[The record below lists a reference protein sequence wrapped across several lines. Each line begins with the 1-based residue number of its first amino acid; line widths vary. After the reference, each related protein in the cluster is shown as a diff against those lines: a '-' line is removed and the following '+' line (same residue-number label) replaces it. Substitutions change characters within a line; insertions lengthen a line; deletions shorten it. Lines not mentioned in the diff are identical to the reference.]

1 MVWHMII
8 FFDEFDST
16 EAEKEKLDTTFDLIV
31 TKKSL
36 SNNKNKAVY
45 NKMINFYTLKRDVV
59 HDYADSL
66 NVYLSDS
73 DSDSDQKGSGIKV

>member
-16 EAEKEKLDTTFDLIV
+16 EAEKEKLDTTYDLIV

-36 SNNKNKAVY
+36 SNKKNKAVY

-59 HDYADSL
+59 HDYADLL
-66 NVYLSDS
+66 NVYLS

>member
-1 MVWHMII
+1 
-8 FFDEFDST
+8 
-16 EAEKEKLDTTFDLIV
+16 
-31 TKKSL
+31 
-36 SNNKNKAVY
+36 
-45 NKMINFYTLKRDVV
+45 MINFYTLKRDVV